1 MISICFI
8 MDASPK
14 FLGGTSIYVL
24 NFIKY
29 LRQINKDFKITCI
42 YPGEEN
48 KKRKEKNIEWIEIK
62 TKKIFPFN
70 FFKYTKKVASLLKN
84 KEFDIIN
91 SHAMAGNY
99 LRYLKPSAFT
109 TNTYH
114 GVAHNFYK
122 IHLKQRSLKKKLGAI
137 YYIFFGT
144 FLEKAPMR
152 KADKIISVS
161 NHVEK
166 ELIELYTLPAKK
178 AVIRSSVDL
187 TKFKKRPKEKTK
199 KELGLD
205 KNKKYLLYVGRGG
218 FWRKGLDRAIK
229 LSKELINKDSAF
241 KLIVIGPSKTKENLR
256 LIEELKG
263 GVTYVPIADRDLL
276 SKYYSASDI
285 FFCFSRYE
293 GGAPILTLGEAM
305 ASNCLVVCSEDSNQE
320 IIKDK
325 INGVVVKKFEN
336 NEAKR
341 IIGILKD
348 KKKLGKMKEN
358 ARNEIEK
365 LSLEKW
371 GEKYFEVL
379 LK

>member
-1 MISICFI
+1 MKKICFI

-29 LRQINKDFKITCI
+29 LEQINEDFKITCI

-62 TKKIFPFN
+62 TKMIFPFN
-70 FFKYTKKVASLLKN
+70 FFEYTKRVASLLKN

-99 LRYLKPSAFT
+99 LRYIKPSAFT

-122 IHLKQRSLKKKLGAI
+122 IHLNQCSLKKKLGAI

-144 FLEKAPMR
+144 LLEKAPMK

-166 ELIELYTLPAKK
+166 ELIELYSLPNKK

-187 TKFKKRPKEKTK
+187 TKFKKRSKEKTK

-229 LSKELINKDSAF
+229 LSKELIKKDPTF
-241 KLIVIGPSKTKENLR
+241 ELIVIGPSKTKENLR
-256 LIEELKG
+256 LIDELKDNINYIP
-263 GVTYVPIADRDLL
+263 VADRDLL
-276 SKYYSASDI
+276 SKYYSASEI

-305 ASNCLVVCSEDSNQE
+305 ASNCLVVCSKDSNQE
-320 IIKDK
+320 IIKDN
-325 INGVVVKKFEN
+325 INGIIIKKFEK
-336 NEAKR
+336 NEAER
-341 IIGILKD
+341 IFRVLRD
-348 KKKLGKMKEN
+348 KKRLEKMNESAKK
-358 ARNEIEK
+358 EIEK
-365 LSLEKW
+365 LSLDKW
-371 GEKYFEVL
+371 GEKYFEAL